1 MSNAEILTLEQV
13 EAIRLTLPITPWSHS
28 SRVTLFQ
35 LCASHEALR
44 KKLTEIELGFQ
55 EMSTER
61 DMEQIW
67 RQDIQADL
75 RELAEAIIEYR
86 MAENPHDLDSP
97 EMQLVTKALD
107 RPDVQR
113 LLAAGGER

>member
-1 MSNAEILTLEQV
+1 MSNARILTLEQV
-13 EAIRLTLPITPWSHS
+13 ALIRPDALTASIK
-28 SRVTLFQ
+28 RIQQ
-35 LCASHEALR
+35 LCDSHEALR

-75 RELAEAIIEYR
+75 LALAEAIIEYR

-97 EMQLVTKALD
+97 EMQLVTKALA
-107 RPDVQR
+107 RPDVR
-113 LLAAGGER
+113 RVLGEGR

>member
-1 MSNAEILTLEQV
+1 MSNAEVLTLEYVATIREQWV
-13 EAIRLTLPITPWSHS
+13 EEASSCPWDE
-28 SRVTLFQ
+28 L
-35 LCASHEALR
+35 LDSHEALR

-67 RQDIQADL
+67 RQGLQADL
-75 RELAEAIIEYR
+75 LALAEAIIEYR

-107 RPDVQR
+107 RPDVRR
-113 LLAAGGER
+113 LLGKGR